1 MSPLHSGHNGSSPAT
16 RIKAVDH
23 RLRRFKVVRLVCGL
37 CCALAVGQ
45 YAAPAQ
51 QAPGGQ
57 QAAAETAFR
66 AGLKAV
72 QAGRLAEAKA
82 QFERVVQLA
91 PTIAAGHSALGAV
104 LVRQAKFAQAIVE
117 LRNALKLDGADASAK
132 LNLGLAT
139 AALVQGPP
147 QLSVSESGVLAREGM
162 DALHSWQAQRG
173 SALPVDG
180 ALALAKLELATGN
193 PAAAKQ
199 GLDDALMAAPNDPTL
214 LDATGVLLA
223 LQKSFAEAEQRF
235 RSALAAL
242 PADAAARSTV
252 QVHLGSAMLAGGDP
266 AGAVQVLEQ
275 AVREHPNDTAA
286 RVQLGAAQFSAG
298 QESAAVTTL
307 RFAVQQSPADTAAA
321 YQLALTLQSQ
331 GHADEALTLFQRVQA
346 QRPNDPE
353 LLTNTGLA
361 LVELGRAKE
370 AVPLYERAATL
381 EPASSTLRQ
390 DLGVAYLQ
398 QSDLDHAI
406 AEFRKGLELE
416 PGSAQLA
423 YDLGLALKL
432 KDNLPDA
439 IIAFEKAKALDP
451 TLADAPYTLG
461 VLYMQQGQFDDA
473 AKSLRQAL
481 VLRPDNADAWAM
493 LGSVLKQNGKPQ
505 ESADALRK
513 AIALDPGQPGNHVN
527 LASVLVELGQKD
539 EAIRERK
546 TAADLSRAAT
556 GKQKERFA
564 LDSGTLLRQRG
575 QFAEAA
581 VQFRAAI
588 AADPNDPAA
597 HTALAD
603 VLAQSGA
610 TAEAEAERAKAK
622 ALVSR

>member
-1 MSPLHSGHNGSSPAT
+1 
-16 RIKAVDH
+16 
-23 RLRRFKVVRLVCGL
+23 
-37 CCALAVGQ
+37 
-45 YAAPAQ
+45 
-51 QAPGGQ
+51 
-57 QAAAETAFR
+57 
-66 AGLKAV
+66 
-72 QAGRLAEAKA
+72 
-82 QFERVVQLA
+82 
-91 PTIAAGHSALGAV
+91 
-104 LVRQAKFAQAIVE
+104 
-117 LRNALKLDGADASAK
+117 
-132 LNLGLAT
+132 
-139 AALVQGPP
+139 
-147 QLSVSESGVLAREGM
+147 M

-199 GLDDALMAAPNDPTL
+199 ELDDALVAAPNDPTL

-252 QVHLGSAMLAGGDP
+252 QVHLGSAMLAAGDP

-307 RFAVQQSPADTAAA
+307 RFAVQQSPRRCCGGIPACAH
-321 YQLALTLQSQ
+321 LAKPGACGMRHSPCFS
-331 GHADEALTLFQRVQA
+331 GVQA

-493 LGSVLKQNGKPQ
+493 LGSVL
-505 ESADALRK
+505 
-513 AIALDPGQPGNHVN
+513 
-527 LASVLVELGQKD
+527 
-539 EAIRERK
+539 
-546 TAADLSRAAT
+546 
-556 GKQKERFA
+556 
-564 LDSGTLLRQRG
+564 
-575 QFAEAA
+575 
-581 VQFRAAI
+581 
-588 AADPNDPAA
+588 
-597 HTALAD
+597 
-603 VLAQSGA
+603 
-610 TAEAEAERAKAK
+610 EAEWQTTGGIGRPCARRLRWTPANPATM
-622 ALVSR
+622 